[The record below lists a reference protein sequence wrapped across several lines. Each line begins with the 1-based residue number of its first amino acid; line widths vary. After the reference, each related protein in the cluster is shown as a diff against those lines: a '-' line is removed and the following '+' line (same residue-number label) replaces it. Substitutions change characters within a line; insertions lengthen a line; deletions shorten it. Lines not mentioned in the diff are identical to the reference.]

1 MNEVGK
7 TQESG
12 SDVTHAQCGR
22 VTRSQHPHASVQKE
36 DGTVGIFISQ

>member
-7 TQESG
+7 THESG

-22 VTRSQHPHASVQKE
+22 VTRSQLPHASVKKE
-36 DGTVGIFISQ
+36 DGTVSFSNSQ